1 MFWHNIDGAARMFWH
16 NIGGGA
22 RMFWHKIYR
31 CSTDILAGYF
41 SVFYGY
47 LV

>member
-16 NIGGGA
+16 NIDGAA

-31 CSTDILAGYF
+31 CCTDILAGYF
-41 SVFYGY
+41 SM
-47 LV
+47 